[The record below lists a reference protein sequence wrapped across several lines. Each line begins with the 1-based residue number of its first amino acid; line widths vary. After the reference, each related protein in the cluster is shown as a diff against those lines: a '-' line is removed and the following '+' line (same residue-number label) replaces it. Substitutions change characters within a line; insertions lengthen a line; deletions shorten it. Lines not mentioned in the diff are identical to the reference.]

1 MRIDHHAYRKA
12 TRVAGF
18 GFFIQLLFALVLLLC
33 GLGAFGQGTTDTSLL
48 FASVY
53 AFSGLLIWLSLI
65 VIFHQ
70 HTQERLEAL
79 EADEIA
85 AQGAGSVFNRAEH
98 EPVAAR
104 RLRLMHK
111 WLMPIVSLALVAYLG
126 VWAWMMIRT
135 MTVFADP
142 IAPISF
148 QHTDAKG
155 WALAICVGIALCS
168 FILSRFVAGMAKLE
182 AWQNLRGGAGAVVG
196 NAVVTLA
203 IAVGLGFRF
212 FDNPAVIE
220 GVAYAITIFM
230 IVIGGEIVLN
240 FILNLYRP
248 RIPSEVPR
256 PAFDSKLLSLLSA
269 PDSIVRSINE
279 AVNYQFGFD
288 VTSSWGYQLL
298 LRSVVWLL
306 VFAVA
311 VIFGLSTMVVLEPY
325 EQAVKIR
332 RGAIVDGHVYDSGI
346 VWKLPW
352 PLETVARED
361 VSRIREL
368 PLTALRRESQ
378 RQDRYRLD
386 LWKKDPRLQ
395 EELDPF
401 IVGSSRALT
410 VAQTTVAPG
419 GSATEEDDVDEAI
432 SDTFAIVDAEI
443 KLLYRI
449 KPDGLLDYLRFTSEE
464 HLRRQRH
471 NERERALKLLALR
484 EITQYLSVLSL
495 DDALGGGEVN
505 VASALRDR
513 IQQAFDRSAAGVE
526 VVTVVL
532 PLLRP
537 SGQAGEFFQDYALAI
552 SQRGQRVAEAQQQ
565 LDRDLVLWIGN
576 PDMTEQVL
584 AAFEQY
590 ETLRKELGRE
600 APQVQTLQQ
609 EFERLLAKAGGQ
621 LSMAIEAAEADRWIR
636 LMNARADASDFVG
649 RLDAYRAAPR
659 LYQERE
665 IMNVYRQ
672 VLALRRKY
680 LVVGID
686 PDRVNLDVNL
696 EEPPA
701 AFDLSTQIGDGGQ

>member
-33 GLGAFGQGTTDTSLL
+33 GLGAFGQGTEDTSLL

-53 AFSGLLIWLSLI
+53 AFSGLLVWLSLI

-98 EPVAAR
+98 EPVAVR

-142 IAPISF
+142 IALKSF

-182 AWQNLRGGAGAVVG
+182 AWQNLRGGAGAMVG

-220 GVAYAITIFM
+220 GVAYAIAIFM

-248 RIPSEVPR
+248 RVPGEVPR

-288 VTSSWGYQLL
+288 ITSSWGYQLL

-410 VAQTTVAPG
+410 VAQTTATPG
-419 GSATEEDDVDEAI
+419 GAATEEDDVDEAI

-449 KPDGLLDYLRFTSEE
+449 KPDGLLDYLHFTSDER
-464 HLRRQRH
+464 LRRQRH

-513 IQQAFDRSAAGVE
+513 IQQAFDQSAAGVE
-526 VVTVVL
+526 VVTIVL

-552 SQRGQRVAEAQQQ
+552 SQRGQQVAEAQQK

-576 PDMTEQVL
+576 PDMKKEVL
-584 AAFEQY
+584 AAFEDY
-590 ETLRKELGRE
+590 ETLRKGLGRD
-600 APQVQTLQQ
+600 APQTVEQQQ
-609 EFERLLAKAGGQ
+609 EFERLLAGAGGQ
-621 LSMAIEAAEADRWIR
+621 LSMDIEAAEADRWVR
-636 LMNARADASDFVG
+636 LMNARANASDFVG

-665 IMNVYRQ
+665 IMNVFRQ

-701 AFDLSTQIGDGGQ
+701 AYDLSTQIGDGGQ